1 MVLEADQD
9 IRPYAATANVMAV
22 LERVRARNLPETL
35 DNNFFRTAGISDIVI
50 GRVRQALRF
59 LDFIQEDDAPTDRLR
74 AYAAAGDARQIL
86 ESAIRDAYRQDFKN
100 TAPEADGQET
110 ILRAF
115 QPYKPRSQTA
125 RMVML
130 WLGLCREAGIPVRD
144 APRERKMQ
152 PATRRRDGRTQ
163 AAPKTTP
170 AFHARPPASPQVF
183 GITEDDIAVLNERE
197 FEEVWAALGKIVRAK
212 ARAKQEEELTQQL
225 AKEPEE
231 APEGPES

>member
-35 DNNFFRTAGISDIVI
+35 DNNFFRTAGISEIVI

-74 AYAAAGDARQIL
+74 AYAEAGDARQIL

-100 TAPEADGQET
+100 TDPEADGQET

-144 APRERKMQ
+144 APRDRKMRPGANKRDSRRQ
-152 PATRRRDGRTQ
+152 PP
-163 AAPKTTP
+163 PKTGITQHP
-170 AFHARPPASPQVF
+170 RPTVSPHLF
-183 GITEDDIAVLNERE
+183 GITEDDIAALDEQE
-197 FEEVWAALGKIVRAK
+197 FNEVWGAIGKVIRAK
-212 ARAKQEEELTQQL
+212 ARAKQQPVEELNEQRTE
-225 AKEPEE
+225 EPL
-231 APEGPES
+231 ES